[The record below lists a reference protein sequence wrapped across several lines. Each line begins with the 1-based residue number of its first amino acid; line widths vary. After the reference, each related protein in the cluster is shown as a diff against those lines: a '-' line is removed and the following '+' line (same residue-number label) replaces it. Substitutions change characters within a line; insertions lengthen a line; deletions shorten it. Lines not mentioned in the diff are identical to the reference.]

1 MVAYHGPRVVQLGIA
16 RQASLWVGHELV
28 ARTSI
33 TSEEA
38 RSECHTPVPYASANA
53 VASGAHVSEPLKH
66 RIETPDEHEVQAWSD
81 RSIRVQCFGS
91 DSPYS
96 LETVVTYGAPT
107 DISVGVR
114 HQWEHHCCD
123 L

>member
-1 MVAYHGPRVVQLGIA
+1 
-16 RQASLWVGHELV
+16 
-28 ARTSI
+28 
-33 TSEEA
+33 
-38 RSECHTPVPYASANA
+38 VPYALNA

-96 LETVVTYGAPT
+96 LETVVTYGALT
-107 DISVGVR
+107 DISVGSEISVGAP
-114 HQWEHHCCD
+114 
-123 L
+123 LL